1 MGETKLSEQSAAT
14 AKRLALIKGLTGT
27 SKEAST
33 DFLKSDAIFQKL
45 VTQETKAEQARDK
58 VSNTIG
64 LRDVKRDEL
73 LLDFGDVLVGAKL
86 GERTNPFKKFSKHTP
101 YAMTRLPHAAE
112 TKAVR
117 DLTDAVLA
125 KEPPANVVRAITALL
140 KANDA
145 VDEATSALDIPSR
158 ALDTAFAARNAHL
171 PVWQKA
177 LSSLRVQMKAAL
189 ANQPGAYAALFAPPE
204 VSERPAPKKKAKKPK
219 QPAA

>member
-14 AKRLALIKGLTGT
+14 AKRLALIKGLSGT
-27 SKEAST
+27 AKEAATS
-33 DFLKSDAIFQKL
+33 FLKSDVIFQKL
-45 VTQETKAEQARDK
+45 VTQETKAEEARDK
-58 VSNTIG
+58 IANTIV

-86 GERTNPFKKFSKHTP
+86 GARVNPFKAYSKHSP
-101 YAMTRLPHAAE
+101 VLMTRLPHAAE

-117 DLTDAVLA
+117 ELTDAVLA
-125 KEPPANVVRAITALL
+125 TDPPAIVVRAITALR

-189 ANQPGAYAALFAPPE
+189 ANQPGAYEALFAPPE